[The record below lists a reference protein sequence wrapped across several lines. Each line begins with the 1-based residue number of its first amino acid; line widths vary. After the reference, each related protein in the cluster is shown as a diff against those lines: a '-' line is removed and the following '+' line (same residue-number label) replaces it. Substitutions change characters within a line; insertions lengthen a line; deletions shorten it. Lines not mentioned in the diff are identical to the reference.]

1 MSQEITI
8 APLPHVAVQVFSETS
23 QVVAVIEE
31 ASHDRRMAKA
41 HLRIQAGGAAAAVEA
56 YRDAPTPNVI
66 VIETVS
72 DSRGLLEQL
81 DELSAFCDE
90 GTRVLV
96 IGHVNDVQ
104 LYRELVRRGVSDY
117 LVAPIDVVTF
127 VRSLSEIYAN
137 PGAKP
142 LGRAIAFVGAKGGVG
157 TSTLSHNL
165 AHTIARSMAVET
177 VIVDMDLPYGTAGLD
192 FNQDPPQGIM
202 EAAFEP
208 GRVDANMIDRLL
220 SRCGERLQLMAAP
233 SSLDRVYDFSQETF
247 DPLFD
252 ALRASVPAI
261 VLDVP
266 HVWTAWAR
274 LALVRA
280 DEIVVVATP
289 DLANLRNAKNLI
301 DTLASARP
309 HDPRPRLLLNQVGV
323 PKRPEIAV
331 SEFCKALDCAPLATL
346 NFDPALFCTATNNGQ
361 MLVEVQAKS
370 KVNEAMIEMAKV
382 LMGRD
387 EAKTLKKSLLSPLLD
402 RIAGMRR
409 GSKAA

>member
-1 MSQEITI
+1 MNPEITI

-56 YRDAPTPNVI
+56 YRDAPTPNII

-81 DELSAFCDE
+81 DELARFCDE
-90 GTRVLV
+90 GTRVVV

-117 LVAPIDVVTF
+117 LVAPIDVLSF
-127 VRSLSEIYAN
+127 VRALSEIYAN
-137 PGAKP
+137 NSAKP
-142 LGRAIAFVGAKGGVG
+142 LGRVIAMIGAKGGVG
-157 TSTLSHNL
+157 ASTLAHNL
-165 AHTIARSMAVET
+165 AHLIAREMAIET
-177 VIVDMDLPYGTAGLD
+177 VITDMDLPYGTAGLD

-202 EAAFEP
+202 EAAFDP
-208 GRVDANMIDRLL
+208 ARVDGNMIERLL

-233 SSLDRVYDFSQETF
+233 SSLDRLYDFAPDTF

-252 ALRASVPAI
+252 ALRSSVPAI

-266 HVWTAWAR
+266 HVWTGWAR
-274 LALVRA
+274 TALVRA
-280 DEIVVVATP
+280 DEVVVVAEP

-301 DTLASARP
+301 DTLGAARP
-309 HDPRPRLLLNQVGV
+309 NDPRPRLVINKVGV

-331 SEFCKALDCAPLATL
+331 AEFARALDCVPLATIG
-346 NFDPALFCTATNNGQ
+346 FDPGHFGTATNNGQ
-361 MLVEVQAKS
+361 MLVEVQPKA
-370 KVNEAMIEMAKV
+370 KVNEALMDIAKA
-382 LMGRD
+382 LMGR
-387 EAKTLKKSLLSPLLD
+387 ELAKSGRKSLLSPLLD
-402 RIAGMRR
+402 RITSLRG